1 MSSSMSS
8 GSSSSSRS
16 SFDGPSTPPD
26 AVHSLPNAMK
36 AARQEAGIDAEQP
49 LWKKRHTFF
58 PLERQE
64 RYSAPTDKGFV
75 APELTE
81 LVAPNIESFNALW
94 AEDPSLDPPAS
105 AISGYH
111 NEGTGLLEK
120 SLRRLPPRIVFDG
133 QGDANGGLGNRI
145 TLRMDNVNLS
155 KPVVSD
161 RAKSVRER
169 RVFPTEARERLFTY
183 TGKLTA
189 RLCWSV
195 NGDPEQSEIVS
206 LGNCPVLVRSNRCN
220 LRGMSSRELV
230 AHHEE
235 ANEFGGYFLVNG
247 NERLIRYLIVAKANS
262 PQAIERPSFEKRG
275 PSYSNK
281 ASSFDV
287 STRMISFRSPTL
299 FTTSTTVD

>member
-8 GSSSSSRS
+8 ASSSSSRS

-26 AVHSLPNAMK
+26 TVHSLPNSLK
-36 AARQEAGIDAEQP
+36 AARQEAGIDTEEP

-64 RYSAPTDKGFV
+64 RYSAPTDNGFV

-105 AISGYH
+105 VAVSGFV

-120 SLRRLPPRIVFDG
+120 SLRRLAPRIVFDG
-133 QGDANGGLGNRI
+133 QGDANNGLGNRI
-145 TLRMDNVNLS
+145 TLRMDSVNLS
-155 KPVVSD
+155 KPLINE
-161 RAKSVRER
+161 RAKGVRER

-195 NGDPEQSEIVS
+195 NGDPEQSDIVT

-220 LRGMSSRELV
+220 LRCMSSMELV
-230 AHHEE
+230 AHHEY
-235 ANEFGGYFLVNG
+235 AN
-247 NERLIRYLIVAKANS
+247 
-262 PQAIERPSFEKRG
+262 
-275 PSYSNK
+275 
-281 ASSFDV
+281 
-287 STRMISFRSPTL
+287 
-299 FTTSTTVD
+299 